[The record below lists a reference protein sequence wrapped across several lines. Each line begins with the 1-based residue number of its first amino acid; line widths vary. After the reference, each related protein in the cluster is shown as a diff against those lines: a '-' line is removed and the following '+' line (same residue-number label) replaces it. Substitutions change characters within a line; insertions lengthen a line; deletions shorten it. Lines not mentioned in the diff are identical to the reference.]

1 MISIKSLPFRDRLTL
16 LNGNFTSIYCFPW
29 TTMSLVETK
38 DRTARIYKEGET
50 EQSQT
55 GILQLPKWCYRLR
68 GIKDNS
74 LLVPNCRQSI
84 GWDVSRYKSKLEK
97 GEREGRQRFLS
108 RWRNCRVVRVK
119 TNAIRCVQVVWESVL
134 LETSAKRARRK
145 LDSFFIA

>member
-50 EQSQT
+50 EQSLT

-97 GEREGRQRFLS
+97 GEREREGRGSSRDGETAGLFELKLTRYDVYKLYGNRFYWKLLLNELDENWIRFL
-108 RWRNCRVVRVK
+108 
-119 TNAIRCVQVVWESVL
+119 
-134 LETSAKRARRK
+134 
-145 LDSFFIA
+145 